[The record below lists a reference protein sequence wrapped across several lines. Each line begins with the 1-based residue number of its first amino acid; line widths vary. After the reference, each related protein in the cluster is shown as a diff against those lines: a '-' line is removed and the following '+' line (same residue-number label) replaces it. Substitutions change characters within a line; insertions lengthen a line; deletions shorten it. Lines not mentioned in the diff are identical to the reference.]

1 MSYYRFIARD
11 DAARADELGGM
22 LLADDDVALDFG
34 AKIVR
39 DLISEAP
46 SKPVD
51 WYLEVVN
58 GNRAVA
64 TIPFKVDATG

>member
-1 MSYYRFIARD
+1 MSYYGFIARD

-39 DLISEAP
+39 DLIREAP